1 MAEITAAMVMELRE
15 KSGAGMMDCK
25 KALLEADGNLQ
36 NAVDILRKLGIAKA
50 EKKSSRMVKEGIIVS
65 YISGNLG
72 VLAEVLCET
81 DFVASNEKFRDYA
94 KGLAERAAAV
104 SGEGDISAQIQEQEK
119 NRLVDLIAVIG
130 ENMQIRRAVRWKSK
144 GSCASYLH
152 MGGRIGVLVD
162 VEGNADKTFLNDL
175 CMHIAA
181 FKPQFVSPESVPAEV
196 IEKEKEI
203 ASAQI
208 PGNKPPEILGKIVMG
223 KVEKWFT
230 QVCLTKQPWLR
241 DDKRPVE
248 KVNPEAKIKRFIRW
262 EVGEEL

>member
-25 KALLEADGNLQ
+25 KALLEADGDIR
-36 NAVDILRKLGIAKA
+36 NAINILRKLGIAKA
-50 EKKSSRMVKEGIIVS
+50 ETKSSRMVKEGVIVS
-65 YISGNLG
+65 YVSGNLG
-72 VLAEVLCET
+72 ILAEVLCET
-81 DFVASNEKFRDYA
+81 DFVASNEKFREYA
-94 KGLAERAAAV
+94 KGLAVRIAGV

-119 NRLVDLIAVIG
+119 PRLVELIAVIG
-130 ENMQIRRAVRWKSK
+130 ENMQIRRVVRWESK
-144 GSCASYLH
+144 GCCASYLH

-181 FKPQFVSPESVPAEV
+181 FKPQFVSPESVSPDV

-230 QVCLTKQPWLR
+230 QVCLTKQTWLR
-241 DDKRPVE
+241 DDKISVE
-248 KVNPEAKIKRFIRW
+248 KAKPDAKIKRFIRW
-262 EVGEEL
+262 EVGEEI